1 MARILVVDDEEGVRS
16 LIARGLALDG
26 HDVEMA
32 GDGAEAIELIAA
44 SGGAFDLVLSDIR
57 MPLMDGI
64 AMALAAKRD
73 FPALTILLMTGYAEQ
88 RERAKSLE
96 NIVADVLTKPFSLP
110 ALRQAVNRAL
120 VQASGPGAATS

>member
-1 MARILVVDDEEGVRS
+1 MARILVVDDEEAVRS

-26 HDVEMA
+26 HDVAMA
-32 GDGAEAIELIAA
+32 GDGAEAMEVLAA
-44 SGGAFDLVLSDIR
+44 NGGAFDLVLSDIR

-73 FPALTILLMTGYAEQ
+73 HPDLPIMLMTGYAEQ

-96 NIVADVLTKPFSLP
+96 DIVIDVMTKPFGL
-110 ALRQAVNRAL
+110 AELRSAVTNVLSSR
-120 VQASGPGAATS
+120 SKP